1 MSGDAPSKFCC
12 RGICRLTNT
21 VRLCFARDPQFC
33 CRWRRGVMATKS
45 IVRGEPIVVVP
56 HNMVRS
62 CYSRTR
68 TPSILLSIYLSYHP
82 APLSPSS
89 PNWNSLFLSFH
100 GLPSPSF
107 SFSLPP
113 SLPPSLLPSLPL
125 PLFFP
130 LPKNT
135 RKHINLSTL
144 DAKSR
149 AGFERRHSKAD
160 GACARPCPLPQARFD
175 TLPYVSRHIHI
186 HLSHLERF
194 DRLLLHPPADTSEP

>member
-12 RGICRLTNT
+12 RGTCRLTNT

-62 CYSRTR
+62 SYSRTH

-100 GLPSPSF
+100 GLPPPSF

-113 SLPPSLLPSLPL
+113 SLPLP
-125 PLFFP
+125 FFFS

-135 RKHINLSTL
+135 RKHINLYLLIPNYVQVLSVDT
-144 DAKSR
+144 AKQTEL
-149 AGFERRHSKAD
+149 APVL
-160 GACARPCPLPQARFD
+160 ARFPRQDLTPCPMFHA
-175 TLPYVSRHIHI
+175 
-186 HLSHLERF
+186 
-194 DRLLLHPPADTSEP
+194 TSTSIRVILRDSTGC